1 MATDPLSEDVA
12 VDPPSSNPSTSSKP
26 LLYLPD
32 SVPDEFKDESFL
44 KGIQAAK
51 QTLGSVETGLSAK
64 SEFELYF
71 QTGPSSID
79 YKTLQKRAQNVDIRY
94 SKIRS
99 VYWKVFLSYIDND
112 TSSWIEQLKQRR
124 DEYDKLKDKYINNAM
139 KEDDDANNLVMDN
152 PLLSTQGGKW
162 DNFYKD
168 TELRDTIILDID
180 RTYPEDEFFIN
191 KIVQNSLTDVLF
203 IYSKENEWISYKQG
217 MNELIATLF
226 MVNTVQS
233 TISPYVDDDSKIP
246 MDQPSDNQKEDEP
259 DNDNNAENDDDNN
272 NNNDSNDKTE
282 ANGNGASDANN
293 TGDNQEDAPP
303 TKKDDDQ
310 KEENED
316 STDKKVGLW
325 EVVQD
330 IRYIEHDTYFMFS
343 EIMSIMGQYFINAES
358 KEVPPV
364 VERSKRIQGQFLRQ
378 MDTQLAQHLLKI
390 NLTPQLYGL
399 RWIRLFF
406 SREFHL
412 RDVCV
417 VWDAI
422 FGAYSERVQ
431 QTLKEQ
437 PKNKGKDNDGND
449 DIVDPVKAIDKAIE
463 KRKIK
468 LDFRFVDYMS
478 CSMLLFIRHQCM
490 SYSYSYFACKI
501 NNNYPFTF

>member
-1 MATDPLSEDVA
+1 MASDPLSEDVA
-12 VDPPSSNPSTSSKP
+12 VDPLSSSDPSSISSKQP

-44 KGIQAAK
+44 KGIKAAK

-71 QTGPSSID
+71 QTGPSLID

-99 VYWKVFLSYIDND
+99 VYWKVFLSLIDND
-112 TSSWIEQLKQRR
+112 TSSWIQQLKQKR
-124 DEYDKLKDKYINNAM
+124 DEYDKLKDKHINDAM

-180 RTYPEDEFFIN
+180 RTYPEDEFFVN

-203 IYSKENEWISYKQG
+203 IYSKENQWISYKQG

-246 MDQPSDNQKEDEP
+246 MDQSSDNQKEDEP
-259 DNDNNAENDDDNN
+259 DNNDNDNDKTEDD
-272 NNNDSNDKTE
+272 NNDSNDKTE
-282 ANGNGASDANN
+282 ANGTTENN
-293 TGDNQEDAPP
+293 DNNDNNDKNENNENNEDSAPP

-310 KEENED
+310 KEENINNND
-316 STDKKVGLW
+316 KDKKVTLW
-325 EVVQD
+325 EVIQD

-437 PKNKGKDNDGND
+437 PKNKDNNNDD

-463 KRKIK
+463 KKKIK

-490 SYSYSYFACKI
+490 SYLLTI
-501 NNNYPFTF
+501 NN